1 MMPSPIKILVS
12 GANGRM
18 GRCTVDAINAAP
30 DLILAGTATR
40 GDNLSQTLAES
51 GAQVAVDFTT
61 PDSVM
66 ANTLCYINAGVHP
79 IIGTTGMTDAE
90 LHTLRRC
97 CEEAQL
103 GGLYAANFSL
113 SAVLMMQ
120 FSETAARVFSHVEI
134 TEAHHPLK
142 RDKPSGTALSTAKHI
157 AEAQN
162 RQTEDI
168 PIHSQRLPHVFAEQ
182 SVIFSGIGE
191 SLCIQQR
198 ATDRSCMMPGVL
210 LACRQIQQYDRFLI
224 GLATLLNLPNKST
237 LM

>member
-1 MMPSPIKILVS
+1 MQSAIKIFVS

-18 GRCTVDAINAAP
+18 GRHTVDAINAAP

-40 GDNLSQTLAES
+40 GDDLSQALIES

-66 ANTLCYINAGVHP
+66 ANALCYINAGVHP
-79 IIGTTGMTDAE
+79 IIGTTGLTDAE
-90 LHTLRRC
+90 LHTLERC
-97 CEEAQL
+97 CAEAQL

-120 FSETAARVFSHVEI
+120 FSETAARVFSHAEI
-134 TEAHHPLK
+134 IEAHHPLK

-162 RQTEDI
+162 CQTKDI

-210 LACRQIQQYDRFLI
+210 LACRQIHQHDTLVF
-224 GLATLLNLPNKST
+224 GLAKLLNLSEQCVP
-237 LM
+237 M